1 MGLKLEDRMSRSASM
16 LSSPSIMNSKSL
28 TPMKKSFIE
37 IEDDIKMEEHPA
49 KDNNVTLNDLFDKMV
64 DTQTFDNKKPPQEE
78 VQKAS
83 VSPKEEISDK
93 SMHTPSKISS
103 TIDDLPPIKEISTS
117 TAVKI
122 NPELVTYMTAS
133 RANFRHMVDKVKGI
147 K

>member
-1 MGLKLEDRMSRSASM
+1 
-16 LSSPSIMNSKSL
+16 
-28 TPMKKSFIE
+28 MKKSFIE
-37 IEDDIKMEEHPA
+37 IEDDIKMEEPP

-64 DTQTFDNKKPPQEE
+64 DTQTFDNKKPPQE

-83 VSPKEEISDK
+83 VSPKEEISEK
-93 SMHTPSKISS
+93 SMHTPSKMSS
-103 TIDDLPPIKEISTS
+103 TIDDLPPIKEVSTS

>member
-37 IEDDIKMEEHPA
+37 IEDDIKMEEPP

-64 DTQTFDNKKPPQEE
+64 DTQTFDNKKPPQE

-93 SMHTPSKISS
+93 SMHTPSKMSN
-103 TIDDLPPIKEISTS
+103 TIDDLPPIKEVSTS